1 MFIGIRIIKKG
12 LEYIAK
18 IHQAL
23 INLVKAKM
31 VTKRNTEGKVDKA
44 NLLLI
49 RDSFS
54 DKAVIGKLYLNS
66 EFYGHTLELAWKD
79 NQKRVSCIPKGVYE
93 VKKRHTQKSK
103 YKYEHLHILD
113 VPDRELI
120 LMHIGN
126 YPKNSK
132 GCILLGNTRALN
144 FVGDSRKAFYKLMY
158 DLGSFEEIE
167 LVIKNR

>member
-1 MFIGIRIIKKG
+1 MFIQRM
-12 LEYIAK
+12 L
-18 IHQAL
+18 L
-23 INLVKAKM
+23 KAKM

-49 RDSFS
+49 RDSFT
-54 DKAVIGKLYLNS
+54 DKAVLGKLYLNS
-66 EFYGHTLELAWKD
+66 EFYGHTLELAWKE
-79 NQKRVSCIPKGVYE
+79 NQKRISCIPKGVYE
-93 VKKRHTQKSK
+93 VKKRHTEKSK

-132 GCILLGNTRALN
+132 GCILVGNTRALN
-144 FVGDSRKAFYKLMY
+144 FVGESRKAFYKLMY

-167 LVIKNR
+167 LIIKNR

>member
-1 MFIGIRIIKKG
+1 LYIGIKIIKKG

-49 RDSFS
+49 RDSFTEKS
-54 DKAVIGKLYLNS
+54 VIGKLYLNS

-144 FVGDSRKAFYKLMY
+144 FVGESRKAFYNLMY

>member
-1 MFIGIRIIKKG
+1 MCFLGRILKRKFI
-12 LEYIAK
+12 
-18 IHQAL
+18 
-23 INLVKAKM
+23 KAKSVM
-31 VTKRNTEGKVDKA
+31 VEKHKA
-44 NLLLI
+44 NLLVI
-49 RDSFS
+49 RDTFT
-54 DKAVIGKLYLNS
+54 DKSTIGKLYLNG
-66 EFYGHTLELAWKD
+66 EFYGHSLELCWHN

-93 VKKRHTQKSK
+93 VNKRHTEKSK

-158 DLGSFEEIE
+158 DL
-167 LVIKNR
+167 

>member
-1 MFIGIRIIKKG
+1 MFIQRM
-12 LEYIAK
+12 L
-18 IHQAL
+18 L
-23 INLVKAKM
+23 KAKM

-49 RDSFS
+49 RDTFT
-54 DKAVIGKLYLNS
+54 DKAVLGKLYLNS

-79 NQKRVSCIPKGVYE
+79 NQKRISCIPKGVYE
-93 VKKRHTQKSK
+93 VAKRHTEKGK

-144 FVGDSRKAFYKLMY
+144 FVGDSRKAFNNLMY

>member
-1 MFIGIRIIKKG
+1 MKKP
-12 LEYIAK
+12 
-18 IHQAL
+18 
-23 INLVKAKM
+23 
-31 VTKRNTEGKVDKA
+31 KA

-49 RDSFS
+49 RDTFT
-54 DKAVIGKLYLNS
+54 DKSTLGKLYFDG

-79 NQKRVSCIPKGVYE
+79 NEKRVSCIPKGVYE
-93 VKKRHTQKSK
+93 VKKRHTEESK

-113 VPDRELI
+113 VENRELI

-144 FVGDSRKAFYKLMY
+144 FVGESRKAFYKLMY
-158 DLGSFEEIE
+158 DLGSFEKIE
-167 LVIKNR
+167 LIIKNR

>member
-1 MFIGIRIIKKG
+1 
-12 LEYIAK
+12 
-18 IHQAL
+18 
-23 INLVKAKM
+23 M

-66 EFYGHTLELAWKD
+66 EFYGHTLELPWKD

>member
-1 MFIGIRIIKKG
+1 MI
-12 LEYIAK
+12 
-18 IHQAL
+18 
-23 INLVKAKM
+23 
-31 VTKRNTEGKVDKA
+31 DPKA

-49 RDSFS
+49 RDTFT
-54 DKAVIGKLYLNS
+54 DKSTLGKLYLNG

-79 NQKRVSCIPKGVYE
+79 NQKRASCIPKGVYE
-93 VKKRHTQKSK
+93 VKKRHTEKSK

-132 GCILLGNTRALN
+132 GCILVGNTRALN
-144 FVGDSRKAFYKLMY
+144 FVGESRKAFYKLMY

-167 LVIKNR
+167 LIIKNR

>member
-1 MFIGIRIIKKG
+1 MCLWGRILKKRFIKAENVMIK
-12 LEYIAK
+12 
-18 IHQAL
+18 
-23 INLVKAKM
+23 NP
-31 VTKRNTEGKVDKA
+31 KA

-49 RDSFS
+49 RDTFS
-54 DKAVIGKLYLNS
+54 DKSTIGKLYLNG
-66 EFYGHTLELAWKD
+66 EFYGHTLELAWEGNK
-79 NQKRVSCIPKGVYE
+79 KRVSCIPKGVYE
-93 VKKRHTQKSK
+93 VVKRFTDKSK

-113 VPDRELI
+113 VPDREMI

-144 FVGDSRKAFYKLMY
+144 FVGDSRKAFYRLMY

-167 LVIKNR
+167 LIIKNR

>member
-1 MFIGIRIIKKG
+1 MKKP
-12 LEYIAK
+12 
-18 IHQAL
+18 
-23 INLVKAKM
+23 
-31 VTKRNTEGKVDKA
+31 KA

-49 RDSFS
+49 RDTFT
-54 DKAVIGKLYLNS
+54 DKSTIGKLYFNG

-79 NQKRVSCIPKGVYE
+79 NKKRVSCIPKGVYE
-93 VKKRHTQKSK
+93 VKKRHTEESK

-113 VPDRELI
+113 VDNRELI

-144 FVGDSRKAFYKLMY
+144 FVGESRKAFYKLMY
-158 DLGSFEEIE
+158 DLGSFKEIE
-167 LVIKNR
+167 LIIKNR

>member
-1 MFIGIRIIKKG
+1 M
-12 LEYIAK
+12 L
-18 IHQAL
+18 
-23 INLVKAKM
+23 
-31 VTKRNTEGKVDKA
+31 KRTEGKVDKA

-49 RDSFS
+49 RDSFT
-54 DKAVIGKLYLNS
+54 DKAVLGKLYLNS
-66 EFYGHTLELAWKD
+66 EFYGHTLELAWKE
-79 NQKRVSCIPKGVYE
+79 NQKRISCIPKGVYE
-93 VKKRHTQKSK
+93 VKKRHTEKSK

-132 GCILLGNTRALN
+132 GCILVGNTRALN
-144 FVGDSRKAFYKLMY
+144 FVGESRKAFYKLMY

-167 LVIKNR
+167 LIIKNR

>member
-1 MFIGIRIIKKG
+1 M
-12 LEYIAK
+12 L
-18 IHQAL
+18 L
-23 INLVKAKM
+23 KAKM
-31 VTKRNTEGKVDKA
+31 VTERNTEGKVDKA

-49 RDSFS
+49 RDSFT
-54 DKAVIGKLYLNS
+54 DKSVIGKLYLNA
-66 EFYGHTLELAWKD
+66 EFYGHTLELAWKE
-79 NQKRVSCIPKGVYE
+79 NQKRISCIPKGVYE
-93 VKKRHTQKSK
+93 VKKRHTEKSK

>member
-1 MFIGIRIIKKG
+1 
-12 LEYIAK
+12 
-18 IHQAL
+18 
-23 INLVKAKM
+23 M

-49 RDSFS
+49 RDSFT
-54 DKAVIGKLYLNS
+54 DKSVIGKLYLNA
-66 EFYGHTLELAWKD
+66 EFYGHTLELAWKE
-79 NQKRVSCIPKGVYE
+79 NQKRISCIPKGVYE
-93 VKKRHTQKSK
+93 VTKRHTEKSK

>member
-1 MFIGIRIIKKG
+1 
-12 LEYIAK
+12 
-18 IHQAL
+18 
-23 INLVKAKM
+23 M
-31 VTKRNTEGKVDKA
+31 VTERNTEGKVDKA

-49 RDSFS
+49 RDNFTEKS
-54 DKAVIGKLYLNS
+54 VIGKLYLNT
-66 EFYGHTLELAWKD
+66 EFYGHTLELAWKS
-79 NQKRVSCIPKGVYE
+79 NSKGISCIPKGVYE
-93 VKKRHTQKSK
+93 VVKRHTEKSK

-144 FVGDSRKAFYKLMY
+144 FVGDSRKAFNNLMY
-158 DLGSFEEIE
+158 DLGSFKEIE

>member
-1 MFIGIRIIKKG
+1 MIEKP
-12 LEYIAK
+12 
-18 IHQAL
+18 
-23 INLVKAKM
+23 KAS
-31 VTKRNTEGKVDKA
+31 
-44 NLLLI
+44 LLLI

-144 FVGDSRKAFYKLMY
+144 FVGDSRKAFYNLMY
-158 DLGSFEEIE
+158 DLGSFDEIE
-167 LVIKNR
+167 LIIKNR

>member
-1 MFIGIRIIKKG
+1 MVM
-12 LEYIAK
+12 AK
-18 IHQAL
+18 
-23 INLVKAKM
+23 
-31 VTKRNTEGKVDKA
+31 KRNIEGKADKA

-49 RDSFS
+49 RDQFT
-54 DKAVIGKLYLNS
+54 DKSVLGKLYFNS
-66 EFYGHTLELAWKD
+66 EFYGHTLELAWND
-79 NQKRVSCIPKGVYE
+79 NKKRVSCIPKGVYE
-93 VKKRHTQKSK
+93 VKKRHTEKSK

-113 VPDRELI
+113 VPNREMI

-132 GCILLGNTRALN
+132 GCILIGNTRALN

-167 LVIKNR
+167 LIIKNR